1 MKYYHGSNNPN
12 LAELSIHYTN
22 HGAVFLTKRYASALL
37 YAASTCRFWKY
48 DKQEDKIIF
57 REVAENGLEKMYKG
71 KKCYIYTTEDVKN
84 VEEYEHNG
92 CKNYKT
98 LNNVKLESKETIE
111 DAYEKI
117 MELYN
122 KGEIKI
128 WFWKDYSE
136 EDKKQ
141 IKESIKS
148 TICSDMVLNYTKFR
162 EDYDV
167 LVKLYPEFALTE
179 KQIDEIERS
188 KLYSKI
194 CI

>member
-12 LAELSIHYTN
+12 LTELSIHYAN

-84 VEEYEHNG
+84 VEEYEYNG

-167 LVKLYPEFALTE
+167 LVKLFPEFALTE
-179 KQIDEIERS
+179 KQIAEIERS